1 MSTIEY
7 GDLVALCDMC
17 HYLIHPETTMKQMAD
32 KPFYL
37 FAIFGFAQNLAN
49 FLNLA
54 VYPGYCQNQ
63 QQVEGKSCIDN
74 NSGVHGYISYF
85 EMPRTMTLRIL

>member
-1 MSTIEY
+1 
-7 GDLVALCDMC
+7 
-17 HYLIHPETTMKQMAD
+17 MAD
-32 KPFYL
+32 KPFNS

-74 NSGVHGYISYF
+74 KSGIHNWISHS
-85 EMPRTMTLRIL
+85 ENAAQ